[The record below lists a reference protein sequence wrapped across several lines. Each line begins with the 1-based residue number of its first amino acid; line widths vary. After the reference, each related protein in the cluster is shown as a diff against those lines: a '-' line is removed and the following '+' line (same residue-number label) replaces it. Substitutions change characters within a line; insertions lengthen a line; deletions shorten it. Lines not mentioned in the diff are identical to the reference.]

1 MSIRPVIIDNYD
13 SFTYNLKALV
23 YEGCG
28 INPEILKNDDPRCMH
43 LEDYSHIVISPGPG
57 LPHSSGLLNE
67 CLASYYGK
75 RPIFGVCLGLQALA
89 EYNGLSLYQLNKVC
103 HGLRSKIYIT
113 NDSGIFNGLPSRCI
127 HVGRYHSWAVKDS
140 GNHLNLITT
149 STDAQGIP
157 MSMEDIKNKAYG
169 LQFHPESY
177 MTEYGVEMMRNF
189 LKT

>member
-28 INPEILKNDDPRCMH
+28 VDPDILKNDDPQCMH
-43 LEDYSHIVISPGPG
+43 LENYSHVVISPGPG
-57 LPHSSGLLNE
+57 LPHTSGLLKE
-67 CLASYYGK
+67 CLARYYGLK
-75 RPIFGVCLGLQALA
+75 PILGVCLGLQAIA
-89 EYNGLSLYQLNKVC
+89 EHNGLSLYQLNRVC

-113 NDSGIFNGLPSRCI
+113 NDNGIFKGLPSRCI
-127 HVGRYHSWAVKDS
+127 YVGRYHSWAVKES
-140 GNHLNLITT
+140 GNHSEFITT
-149 STDAQGIP
+149 SKDEQGIP
-157 MSMEDIKNKAYG
+157 MSMEDIENKAYG

-177 MTEYGVEMMRNF
+177 MTEFGLEMMRNF